1 MPSIQFPNFSHE
13 EQPCERSDQHPF
25 KRKVQTNPKGL
36 GTLLGMK
43 KSLTFVVSI
52 AFFTSWLSPSAIGA
66 VKVGAKCAKAG
77 STSTL
82 AGKKLTC
89 VKSGK
94 KLVWKNGL
102 SISIPKP
109 NQPLTPS
116 AKPSE
121 ATSAAPSPK
130 STAESVSIPTSFS
143 DLFEKRRGIA
153 VATWNK
159 INLKLNSGVQ
169 LPPVEVYRGPN
180 TPVWVN
186 DPSEY
191 FTFVA
196 QVFSGKKLP
205 KKIVVFY
212 WSNADRS
219 VVAEKA
225 LSVMGPEND
234 KKHTAETTGPFVDCY
249 TQTSCDVGHAFIGY
263 DGIAYLG
270 LGIPDTLEEAK
281 KAAGGFGGVEVVEFY
296 HSLNLL
302 PYHLNS
308 LSVAAPK
315 ANTKSPYQPP
325 FWMKQGSENLM
336 SSSLAFKKDLQ
347 GYIKDNGRKAWVDQ
361 TIPNFGPEW
370 INDYL
375 SIENL
380 GNRWSDSSFKN
391 SKPHLIMGMYLV
403 EILVALKGPSVMLDF
418 FEEMSEKKSFTDTF
432 QNILGVS
439 WNDAKPELARV
450 IYDRYLYNY

>member
-1 MPSIQFPNFSHE
+1 
-13 EQPCERSDQHPF
+13 
-25 KRKVQTNPKGL
+25 
-36 GTLLGMK
+36 MK
-43 KSLTFVVSI
+43 KTQILAVSLFFLVTSI
-52 AFFTSWLSPSAIGA
+52 AHPAIGA
-66 VKVGAKCAKAG
+66 VKAGSSCSKAG
-77 STSTL
+77 IKIVS
-82 AGKKLTC
+82 AGKTYTC

-94 KLVWKNGL
+94 KLVWNKGVL
-102 SISIPKP
+102 IPV
-109 NQPLTPS
+109 
-116 AKPSE
+116 AKPAQSP
-121 ATSAAPSPK
+121 APSSTGTGTPNAAPSSNP
-130 STAESVSIPTSFS
+130 SPIATAESVSMPTNFA

-159 INLKLNSGVQ
+159 INSKLNSGVQ
-169 LPPVEVYRGPN
+169 LPPIEVYRGPN

-186 DPSEY
+186 DPTEY
-191 FTFVA
+191 FNFVA
-196 QVFSGKKLP
+196 QVLSGKQLP

-212 WSNADRS
+212 WSNADRGA
-219 VVAEKA
+219 VAAKA

-234 KKHTAETTGPFVDCY
+234 KKHTMETTGPFVDCY
-249 TQTSCDVGHAFIGY
+249 TPTSCDVGHAFIGY
-263 DGIAYLG
+263 DGVAYLG
-270 LGIPDTLEEAK
+270 LGIPDTVEEAK
-281 KAAGGFGGVEVVEFY
+281 RSAGGFGGVEVVEFY

-302 PYHLNS
+302 PYYLNS

-336 SSSLAFKKDLQ
+336 SASLAFKKDLK
-347 GYIKDNGRKAWVDQ
+347 GYIQNSGRKSWVDQ

-375 SIENL
+375 SIDNL

-403 EILVALKGPSVMLDF
+403 EILVALKGPSIMLDF
-418 FEEMSEKKSFTDTF
+418 FEEMSEKKSFTDVF

-439 WNDAKPELARV
+439 WNEAKPELAKV